1 MVLATLRGMEARTP
15 RHDPRGQDIRP
26 ARMARHFPRDTRAG
40 DPVSAHVV
48 TIPARRKPRLPILTP
63 FYVLLLAR
71 AWREEIRP

>member
-1 MVLATLRGMEARTP
+1 M
-15 RHDPRGQDIRP
+15 
-26 ARMARHFPRDTRAG
+26 
-40 DPVSAHVV
+40 SAHVV